1 MLNRKMLYTI
11 ADIIEENNDFW
22 DQDEWM
28 NTEDIGY
35 ELSEQEP
42 NAVIYNGNEYIC
54 GTTQCVAG
62 WAVLIDHGGLDSSR
76 TSEHHW
82 FMKDG
87 SSTDDWH
94 ESGAE
99 ILGLSTEDA
108 EKLFY
113 TTDIANPDAFDMP
126 RVLRDIADGTSVD
139 HAIRQAAE
147 RCEYDLSSPVLRN
160 DPMTW

>member
-1 MLNRKMLYTI
+1 MMLNRKMLYTI

-35 ELSEQEP
+35 EEP
-42 NAVIYNGNEYIC
+42 NAVIYNGNEYVC

-62 WAVLIDHGGLDSSR
+62 WAVLIEHGGLDASR

-87 SSTDDWH
+87 FSTDDWAK
-94 ESGAE
+94 SGAE
-99 ILGLSTEDA
+99 ILGLSEVDSLN
-108 EKLFY
+108 LFY
-113 TTDIANPDAFDMP
+113 TTDIANPYAFDMP
-126 RVLRDIADGTSVD
+126 RVLRDIADGASVGD
-139 HAIRQAAE
+139 AIRKAAE
-147 RCEYDLSSPVLRN
+147 RCDYELSSPVLRN